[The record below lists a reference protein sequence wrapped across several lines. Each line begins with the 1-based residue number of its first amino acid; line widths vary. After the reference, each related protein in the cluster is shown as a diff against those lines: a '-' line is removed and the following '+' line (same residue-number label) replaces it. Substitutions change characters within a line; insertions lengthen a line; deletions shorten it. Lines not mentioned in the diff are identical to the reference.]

1 MYSRVFKNGGELYK
15 ETSLITDEGYI
26 RYEFEGNKYI
36 AKPGKVYLEAF
47 FEHPGFNWY
56 LQNYDTAMLGHIN
69 TVGVEENGDVEFYFE
84 NPENMD
90 AIADYYGLPKPF
102 ASSEVPIY
110 QNSTLMAM
118 RFNSAKEA
126 YLYKGYT
133 TLNADGL
140 RPVGKM
146 YIDELDDTLWA
157 YHEEIENSIGHVKK
171 HMAMEKNTSAVVET
185 KSGQLEDGKLYIDGV
200 LYYAADYDY
209 IPHNGATNITA
220 QGDPWVNSNVTK
232 LHE

>member
-133 TLNADGL
+133 TLNTDGL

-209 IPHNGATNITA
+209 IPHNGATSITV